1 MIEIRDVCFS
11 YTENEP
17 VLDKIN
23 ISIKSGER
31 VGIIGANG
39 AGKSTLFKALLGL
52 IDVRGDIFIDDISM
66 NRQNLRKIRQK
77 MGIVLQDSDNQMF
90 MPHVIDDMMF
100 GPMNYGMSRE
110 DAYNRAVEVL
120 DKLGLNS
127 IKDRHNYRLSGGEKR
142 MAAIATILTM
152 NPQIVLM
159 DEPTASLDPYNR
171 RKIIEVLND
180 LSITRVIATHDLD
193 MVLETCDRVILM
205 DNGQVIADSDA
216 DTILRDKE
224 LLETHRLELPFC
236 LSGGR

>member
-52 IDVRGDIFIDDISM
+52 IDVRGDIVIDDISM